1 MAAEDREVQVA
12 AIEDTRKGVN
22 MNRWQHWLIALLGLW
37 MLTSHLVLHY
47 SAFHSGVL
55 WNTWVV
61 GVAIILVSAGRF
73 IAEIP
78 EPSQDVVH
86 AVLGLWLIVSPW
98 FLGFTSQVTARNNAV
113 VVGSLVAAAALW
125 AMLVETDLR
134 KWMSDWMHQHHVL
147 R

>member
-1 MAAEDREVQVA
+1 MS
-12 AIEDTRKGVN
+12 
-22 MNRWQHWLIALLGLW
+22 RWQHWVIALSGIWLLV
-37 MLTSHLVLHY
+37 SHLVLRY
-47 SAFHSGVL
+47 AEFQSGVL

-78 EPSQDVVH
+78 EPTQDIVH
-86 AVLGLWLIVSPW
+86 AALGLWLMVSPW
-98 FLGFTSQVTARNNAV
+98 VLGFASHPTARNN
-113 VVGSLVAAAALW
+113 SLVIGLVVAMTALW

-134 KWMSDWMHQHHVL
+134 KSMSDWMHQHHVF

>member
-1 MAAEDREVQVA
+1 
-12 AIEDTRKGVN
+12 
-22 MNRWQHWLIALLGLW
+22 MNRWQHWVIALSGIWLLV
-37 MLTSHLVLHY
+37 SHLVLRY
-47 SAFHSGVL
+47 AEFQPGVL

-78 EPSQDVVH
+78 EPTQDIVH
-86 AVLGLWLIVSPW
+86 AALGLWLMVSPW
-98 FLGFTSQVTARNNAV
+98 VLGFASHPTARNN
-113 VVGSLVAAAALW
+113 SLAIGLIVAMTALW

-134 KWMSDWMHQHHVL
+134 KSMSDWMHQHHVL